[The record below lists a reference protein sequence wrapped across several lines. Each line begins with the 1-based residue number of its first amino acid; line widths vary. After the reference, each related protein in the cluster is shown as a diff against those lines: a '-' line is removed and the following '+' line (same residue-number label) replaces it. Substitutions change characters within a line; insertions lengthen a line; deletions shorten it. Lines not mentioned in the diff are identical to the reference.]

1 MDGTK
6 YEYSKNYTKLS
17 MRMKIRTSNE
27 AYTVVLD
34 ANGYVVY
41 SDASDS
47 TEDYVYVAK
56 LAETG
61 GAKATWRLTLLHRW
75 HQRGHRGGQR

>member
-1 MDGTK
+1 MANKEIKTIALAETVEGKVTGYTQKKNVTVDGTK
-6 YEYSKNYTKLS
+6 YEYSKNYTKAVDEE
-17 MRMKIRTSNE
+17 MKYDLNE

-47 TEDYVYVAK
+47 TEDYV
-56 LAETG
+56 
-61 GAKATWRLTLLHRW
+61 
-75 HQRGHRGGQR
+75 